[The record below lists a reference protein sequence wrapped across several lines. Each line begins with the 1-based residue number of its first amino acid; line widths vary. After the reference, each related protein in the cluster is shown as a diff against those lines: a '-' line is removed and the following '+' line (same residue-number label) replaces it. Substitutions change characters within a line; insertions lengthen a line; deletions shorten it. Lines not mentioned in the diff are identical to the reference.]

1 MAMHTLFFTKL
12 KTYNYEENI
21 TSVNIC
27 YWGGICSTSLHAQD
41 DVQVIFDEDFSEFTN
56 GSEEQPGTEDISE
69 GLFTNKLSQALP
81 GWSGE
86 LVYEAGGMLKI
97 GDTGNL
103 ATDRIGSVTA
113 KKIKVS
119 FDVRSLA
126 DYGGAYKVTIGSSY
140 GSSGDASKTEFIY
153 DDEWK
158 HVSHV
163 FTTTS
168 YWSST
173 YVVKFEPYMASD
185 GILIDN
191 VKVEA
196 SDAFVSTPEALQPT
210 KADGTSFTARWTEVD
225 GATSY
230 LLDVYDGEK
239 NYLLQD
245 MEVTGTSYDVTGL
258 TEGKTYYFTV
268 RAKVDGNVSE
278 YSNEIEVVEVISEL
292 PAPKALPATDVTAA
306 GFTANWEAVDKASQ
320 YLVTLNCTKVLAA
333 DEDVNVLVDD
343 FSKVDVGT
351 ISSPDL
357 SLYGGALDE
366 YTNLPGWD
374 SYMPCFASGCLG
386 IYPFGNGGYIV
397 TPKLDLSNNGGAF
410 TLTVNLAENS
420 FGTYK
425 SGGTVEFRVY
435 NGKGG
440 EPVETKT
447 VTTEEGFTDY
457 TLTFTKGS
465 ADTYVE
471 IYYNGGNKLFI
482 EDVAISQTL
491 KAGDSYSYV
500 YAEKEV
506 SDGTSCKFDAPI
518 DENTSYSYTVK
529 AYARTVIDGEIDML
543 ASEAS
548 APVTVDITSTGINS
562 VDAAGET
569 RVYAVD
575 GGVVVELD
583 ADATIRV
590 YTVSGQQVAV
600 VAGHAGTNRIA
611 TPSGLVIVNADGSSR
626 KVMVK

>member
-1 MAMHTLFFTKL
+1 MKKTLLLLTFV
-12 KTYNYEENI
+12 I
-21 TSVNIC
+21 G
-27 YWGGICSTSLHAQD
+27 GGICSTSLHAQD

-69 GLFTNKLSQALP
+69 GLFTNKLSQTLP

-140 GSSGDASKTEFIY
+140 GSYGDASKTEFLY

-173 YVVKFEPYMASD
+173 YVVKFEAQMASD

-245 MEVTGTSYDVTGL
+245 KEVTGTSYDVTGL

-268 RAKVDGNVSE
+268 RAKVDDNVSE

-320 YLVTLNCTKVLAA
+320 YLVTLNCTKVLSA
-333 DEDVNVLVDD
+333 DEDVNVLEED
-343 FSKVDVGT
+343 FSKVNVGSLDE
-351 ISSPDL
+351 INMD
-357 SLYGGALDE
+357 LYGGPLDE
-366 YTNLPGWD
+366 FTSQPGWD
-374 SYMPCFASGCLG
+374 SYMPCLSEGCMGLWPFDVELG
-386 IYPFGNGGYIV
+386 SYV
-397 TPKLDLSNNGGAF
+397 RTPKIDLSNNGGSF
-410 TLTVNLAENS
+410 TLNINLAENA
-420 FGTYK
+420 FGTFYAE
-425 SGGTVEFRVY
+425 GEAEIRVY
-435 NGKGG
+435 NGGE
-440 EPVETKT
+440 EPVETQKID
-447 VTTEEGFTDY
+447 VEEGFKDY
-457 TLTFTKGS
+457 VLTFTKGS
-465 ADTYVE
+465 AETYIE
-471 IYYNGGNKLFI
+471 IFYAGNRKLFI
-482 EDVAISQTL
+482 DNIAVSQTL

-600 VAGHAGTNRIA
+600 VAGHAGTNRIV

>member
-1 MAMHTLFFTKL
+1 MKKTLLLLTFV
-12 KTYNYEENI
+12 I
-21 TSVNIC
+21 G
-27 YWGGICSTSLHAQD
+27 GGICSTSLHAQD

-56 GSEEQPGTEDISE
+56 GSEEQPGTEDIADGYIS
-69 GLFTNKLSQALP
+69 KLSEVLD

-86 LVYEAGGMLKI
+86 YVYEAGGMLKI
-97 GDTGNL
+97 GDQGEL
-103 ATDRIGSVTA
+103 ATDKIGTVTA

-119 FDVRSLA
+119 FRVRSLA
-126 DYGGAYKVTIGSSY
+126 DYGGGYQVSIGSNYSSY
-140 GSSGDASKTEFIY
+140 GSVSASGLFE
-153 DDEWK
+153 DDEW
-158 HVSHV
+158 HNVSHV
-163 FTTTS
+163 LETTYS
-168 YWSST
+168 WSPS
-173 YVVKFEPYMASD
+173 YVVKFSPWIASD
-185 GILIDN
+185 GILIDD

-196 SDAFVSTPEALQPT
+196 SDAFISAPEALQPT
-210 KADGTSFTARWTEVD
+210 KADGASFTARWTEVD

-245 MEVTGTSYDVTGL
+245 EEVTGTSYNVTGL

-278 YSNEIEVVEVISEL
+278 YSNEVEVVEVISEL

-320 YLVTLNCTKVLAA
+320 YLVTLNCTKVLTAN
-333 DEDVNVLVDD
+333 EDVNVFEDD
-343 FSKVDVGT
+343 FSGVTIGT
-351 ISSPDL
+351 
-357 SLYGGALDE
+357 LDNPE
-366 YTNLPGWD
+366 IFYMADDINMYVRQPGWECQN
-374 SYMPCFASGCLG
+374 YCLAE
-386 IYPFGNGGYIV
+386 GYIGIAPYSSNGYV
-397 TPKLDLSNNGGAF
+397 KTPKIDLSNNGGAF
-410 TLTVNLAENS
+410 TLKLNLAETYYGS
-420 FGTYK
+420 YK
-425 SGGTVEFRVY
+425 SGGKVTINIY
-435 NGKGG
+435 NGDNAT
-440 EPVETKT
+440 PVETQSL
-447 VTTEEGFTDY
+447 TTESGFKDY
-457 TLTFTKGS
+457 TFTFTKG
-465 ADTYVE
+465 AAETYVE
-471 IYYNGGNKLFI
+471 VAYGGTMNKIMIDNF
-482 EDVAISQTL
+482 VISQTL

-611 TPSGLVIVNADGSSR
+611 TPSGLVIVNADGISR